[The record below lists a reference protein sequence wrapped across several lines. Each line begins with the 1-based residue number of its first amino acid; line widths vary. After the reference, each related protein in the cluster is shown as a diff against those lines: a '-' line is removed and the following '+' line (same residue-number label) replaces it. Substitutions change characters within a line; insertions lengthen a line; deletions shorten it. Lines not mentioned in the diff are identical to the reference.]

1 MFGAETSDC
10 DSPISLINETFT
22 WIDKHLKNT
31 IDFVI
36 WTGDS
41 ARHDNDEL
49 IPRSDEQ
56 VLGTNKLL
64 VDKFVEVFGKEE
76 NINDTD
82 PTNDFIL
89 PIIPTFGNNDILP
102 HNIFDAGPNPWTKSY
117 LSIWKKFIPE
127 DQRHGFDRGGW
138 FFVEVIPNKLAVF
151 SLNTLYFFDSNSLVD
166 GCAAKSEPGYEQLE
180 WLWIQL
186 QFLRQRGMKAIMTG
200 HVPPARTES
209 KNSWDETCWQKYT
222 LWMHQ
227 YRDVVVGSMY
237 GHMNIDH
244 FMLQDSKDVKMS
256 STRRQSKF
264 AARTASKDAFTTQS
278 AADYL
283 TELRIGWSQLPNPP
297 KTIALQRSKAS
308 IGSKRALKP
317 RDRGQRKKKGRK
329 SKTDKFFEEIGGEW
343 GERYSLSLVGPSIV
357 PNYFPTLRVIE
368 YNISG
373 LDPVLAMSNPGEG
386 PECKHTADLCDAGSC
401 DEIEQD
407 PTHRRLADKSKS
419 QKKPNKKKR
428 KKGRKD
434 IPQPPSKSS
443 PPGPAYSPQTL
454 TWLGY
459 TQYYANLTEINNDFI
474 PETVNASGDGRFK
487 VDRWKE
493 GKHHGK
499 HPHDKDPKSHAKE
512 FKFEVEYDTRQDE
525 IYNLSDMTVRNYI
538 GLAARMGRYKP
549 PKEDRMEPEIAV
561 GVNGS
566 GKESVLVDRSNND
579 GDETNKRGFSTTKE
593 KKHKKKKKHRKHGRR
608 KAINQAWFTFVKRA
622 FVGSI
627 DDEDLHEK
635 FGQPVQAS
643 EEE

>member
-1 MFGAETSDC
+1 M
-10 DSPISLINETFT
+10 
-22 WIDKHLKNT
+22 
-31 IDFVI
+31 
-36 WTGDS
+36 
-41 ARHDNDEL
+41 
-49 IPRSDEQ
+49 
-56 VLGTNKLL
+56 
-64 VDKFVEVFGKEE
+64 
-76 NINDTD
+76 
-82 PTNDFIL
+82 
-89 PIIPTFGNNDILP
+89 
-102 HNIFDAGPNPWTKSY
+102 
-117 LSIWKKFIPE
+117 
-127 DQRHGFDRGGW
+127 
-138 FFVEVIPNKLAVF
+138 
-151 SLNTLYFFDSNSLVD
+151 
-166 GCAAKSEPGYEQLE
+166 
-180 WLWIQL
+180 

-244 FMLQDSKDVKMS
+244 FMLQDSKDVKMPLAL
-256 STRRQSKF
+256 RQSRF
-264 AARTASKDAFTTQS
+264 TPMAALKDVFSTQS

-297 KTIALQRSKAS
+297 KTLALQRFEAS

-317 RDRGQRKKKGRK
+317 RDRGPRKKKGRK

-343 GERYSLSLVGPSIV
+343 GERYSLSLVGPSII
-357 PNYFPTLRVIE
+357 PNYFPTIRVIE

-373 LDPVLAMSNPGEG
+373 LAMSNPGEG
-386 PECKHTADLCDAGSC
+386 PEVKHTADHFDAESC
-401 DEIEQD
+401 DEIEQN
-407 PTHRRLADKSKS
+407 PIHGGFADESKS

-428 KKGRKD
+428 KKERQD
-434 IPQPPSKSS
+434 IPLPPSKSS

-474 PETVNASGDGRFK
+474 PETANAPGGGRFK

-499 HPHDKDPKSHAKE
+499 HPHDKDPKSHAKK
-512 FKFEVEYDTRQDE
+512 FKFEIEYDTRKDE

-549 PKEDRMEPEIAV
+549 PKEDRMEPEITI

-566 GKESVLVDRSNND
+566 GENSVSVDRSNNN
-579 GDETNKRGFSTTKE
+579 GDETNKPGFSTTTKE
-593 KKHKKKKKHRKHGRR
+593 KKHKKKNKKKKKKHRKHGRR

-643 EEE
+643 EEEEMQQMAH